1 MPRKLKLSPLQRD
14 ILMMLEE
21 AGSEMMGTVI
31 ATIAQPDDPREFN
44 RQVDE
49 MVKLGLV
56 RKERS
61 ADTVELVLTEQGK
74 PALRA

>member
-49 MVKLGLV
+49 MVKLGFGS
-56 RKERS
+56 ER
-61 ADTVELVLTEQGK
+61 TVCGHRGAC
-74 PALRA
+74 PH